1 MEDNEYKSKTNRRQ
15 TASEKNSIKLK
26 KHEEKCMK
34 IALKMKS
41 KLEKNAT
48 TEKSYAT
55 GTRSSTRSKIIS
67 SPSHSENESDSES
80 NPTKKLRTKSFYS
93 KNSESLTRI
102 RSLRSTAA
110 ASTTSETSETSSS
123 RQKSQKK
130 SIYCE
135 ESSTEDEN

>member
-41 KLEKNAT
+41 KMEKNSA
-48 TEKSYAT
+48 TEKSYAP

-67 SPSHSENESDSES
+67 SSSHSENDSDSES
-80 NPTKKLRTKSFYS
+80 NPIKKLRTKSFYS
-93 KNSESLTRI
+93 KNSESLTRT

-110 ASTTSETSETSSS
+110 ASTTSETSEASS
-123 RQKSQKK
+123 RQKPQKK